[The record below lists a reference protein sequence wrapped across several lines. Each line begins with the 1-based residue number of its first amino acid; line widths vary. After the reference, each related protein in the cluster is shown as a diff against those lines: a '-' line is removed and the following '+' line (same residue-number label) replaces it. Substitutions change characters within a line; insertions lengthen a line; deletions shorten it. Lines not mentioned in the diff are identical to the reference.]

1 MASNVRKLAV
11 EILGDASGA
20 TKAMRSV
27 EESSQKLGDNI
38 GRLAKGMAGAFAT
51 QQIATFA
58 KDAVGAAME
67 DAKAQQLLAQQL
79 KASTGATTAQIA
91 AVEDFIEKTQNS
103 TGVLDDDLRPALAT
117 FVRFTGDATKA
128 QDLLTLA
135 MDISTGTGKDLG
147 TVSTALA
154 RAYAGNTGALARL
167 GVQTKDA
174 AGNALEFDEI
184 QQQLNKTFGG
194 QTAAAANTAAGKM
207 AIARANFESMKEE
220 VGMALIP
227 VLGALVDAFKPISDI
242 FLALP
247 EGAQSAVVFGA
258 LATAGFGAARTALTN
273 FGIAASSATKMLGGV
288 GLALGG
294 LMVIS
299 KIFAADTANATV
311 NTDDFTNALKEN
323 DKALRASR
331 LNELAADDPNVRAYL
346 KTMAA
351 FGLTLDDL
359 SEYANTGGGRV
370 DYFRQQAANLG
381 NTLAGNTRLGVG
393 RLAAEMGVFIDTSK
407 MTDIEVENLRNGI
420 NFLNGALFNMEQEL
434 RDTTAGTDATA
445 SGLLGLAVEG
455 EDAADALDEVTGAA
469 FELTEQW
476 KQTLGFF
483 DQKQAWNNLSDSI
496 GELAAAQAE
505 AFGKPSQENQ
515 RKYEEA
521 LADVYNRMAAY
532 IETVGDIPAEKQ
544 TEILAKLNAGDIL
557 GAAAELD
564 KLTRERVVPIRL
576 GDLDIE
582 TRRALGLQFRAAG
595 GPVVGGSPYVVG
607 ERGPELFVPSSSGT
621 IVPRIPATIGGAA
634 GNSYSITVNASG
646 VGDMSNVGAQV
657 VDAIRAFER
666 RNGNGWRR

>member
-20 TKAMRSV
+20 QKAMRSV
-27 EESSQKLGDNI
+27 EDSSQKLGDNI

-58 KDAVGAAME
+58 KDAVGAAMD

-79 KASTGATTAQIA
+79 KASTGATNSQIA

-174 AGNALEFDEI
+174 SGKALEFDEI

-194 QTAAAANTAAGKM
+194 QTAAAADTAAGKM

-247 EGAQSAVVFGA
+247 EGAQTAIVFGT

-273 FGIAASSATKMLGGV
+273 FGISAGSATKMLGGL
-288 GLALGG
+288 GLALGAAAIIG
-294 LMVIS
+294 
-299 KIFAADTANATV
+299 KIFEAGSES
-311 NTDDFTNALKEN
+311 NTDETVAFTDALKEN
-323 DKALRASR
+323 DKALRASALNDLAKDDPVAR
-331 LNELAADDPNVRAYL
+331 KYLETIGELGLNVDDLAEYLHDMTGPAADFRDAFSKIANTTQDNVQRIKLLNEA
-346 KTMAA
+346 
-351 FGLTLDDL
+351 
-359 SEYANTGGGRV
+359 
-370 DYFRQQAANLG
+370 LG
-381 NTLAGNTRLGVG
+381 TN
-393 RLAAEMGVFIDTSK
+393 IDTTG
-407 MTDIEVENLRNGI
+407 MTAETARDTWVEFQNLT
-420 NFLNGALFNMEQEL
+420 FALFNLEGEYRAVQ
-434 RDTTAGTDATA
+434 AGTEATA
-445 SGLLGLAVEG
+445 SGLLGLALEG
-455 EDAADALDEVTGAA
+455 EDAADALNEVTGAA

-476 KQTLGFF
+476 KTTLGYF
-483 DQKQAWNNLSDSI
+483 DQKQAWNNLTDSI
-496 GELAAAQAE
+496 GDLAEAQAL
-505 AFGKPSQENQ
+505 AFGEPSQENQ
-515 RKYEEA
+515 RKYEDA
-521 LADVYNRMAAY
+521 LADVYDRTAAY
-532 IETVGDIPAEKQ
+532 IEAVGDIPAEKQ
-544 TEILAKLNAGDIL
+544 TQILAALNEGDVFRVVAIL
-557 GAAAELD
+557 DEIS
-564 KLTRERVVPIRL
+564 KQRVVPIRL
-576 GDLDIE
+576 GDMDIE
-582 TRRALGLQFRAAG
+582 TRRALNLQGRAAG

-607 ERGPELFVPSSSGT
+607 ERGPELFVPSSSGA
-621 IVPRIPATIGGAA
+621 ILPRVPATIGGGAGSSTTNINVTVTSADPNAVVAA
-634 GNSYSITVNASG
+634 LQQYVRLNNRLPANAIG
-646 VGDMSNVGAQV
+646 
-657 VDAIRAFER
+657 
-666 RNGNGWRR
+666 

>member
-1 MASNVRKLAV
+1 VASNVRKLAV

-20 TKAMRSV
+20 QKAMRSV
-27 EESSQKLGDNI
+27 EDSSQKLGDNI

-79 KASTGATTAQIA
+79 KASTGATNSQIA

-174 AGNALEFDEI
+174 SGKALEFDEI

-194 QTAAAANTAAGKM
+194 QTAAAADTAAGKM

-247 EGAQSAVVFGA
+247 EGAQTAIVFGT

-273 FGIAASSATKMLGGV
+273 FGISAGSATKMLGGL
-288 GLALGG
+288 GLALGAAAIIG
-294 LMVIS
+294 
-299 KIFAADTANATV
+299 KIFEAGSES
-311 NTDDFTNALKEN
+311 NTDETVAFTDALKEN
-323 DKALRASR
+323 DKALRASALNDLAKDDPVAR
-331 LNELAADDPNVRAYL
+331 KYLETIGELGLNVDDLAEYLHDMTGPAADFRDAFSKIANTTQDNVQRIKLLNEA
-346 KTMAA
+346 
-351 FGLTLDDL
+351 
-359 SEYANTGGGRV
+359 
-370 DYFRQQAANLG
+370 LG
-381 NTLAGNTRLGVG
+381 TN
-393 RLAAEMGVFIDTSK
+393 IDTTG
-407 MTDIEVENLRNGI
+407 MTAETARDTWVEFQNLT
-420 NFLNGALFNMEQEL
+420 FALFNLEGEYRAVQ
-434 RDTTAGTDATA
+434 AGTEATA
-445 SGLLGLAVEG
+445 SGLLGLALEG
-455 EDAADALDEVTGAA
+455 EDAADALNEVTGAA

-476 KQTLGFF
+476 KTTLGYF
-483 DQKQAWNNLSDSI
+483 DQKQAWNNLTDSI
-496 GELAAAQAE
+496 GDLAEAQAL
-505 AFGKPSQENQ
+505 AFGEPSQENQ
-515 RKYEEA
+515 RKYEDA
-521 LADVYNRMAAY
+521 LADVYDRTAAY
-532 IETVGDIPAEKQ
+532 IEAVGDIPAEKQ
-544 TEILAKLNAGDIL
+544 TQILAALNEGDVFRVVAIL
-557 GAAAELD
+557 DEIS
-564 KLTRERVVPIRL
+564 KQRVVPIRL
-576 GDLDIE
+576 GDMDIE
-582 TRRALGLQFRAAG
+582 TRRALNLQGRAAG

-607 ERGPELFVPSSSGT
+607 ERGPELFVPSSSGA
-621 IVPRIPATIGGAA
+621 ILPRVPATIGGGAGSSTTNINVTVTSADPNAVVAA
-634 GNSYSITVNASG
+634 LQQYVRLNNRLPANAIG
-646 VGDMSNVGAQV
+646 
-657 VDAIRAFER
+657 
-666 RNGNGWRR
+666 

>member
-20 TKAMRSV
+20 QKAMRSV
-27 EESSQKLGDNI
+27 EDSSQKLGDNI

-174 AGNALEFDEI
+174 SGKALEFDEI

-194 QTAAAANTAAGKM
+194 QTAAAADTAAGKM

-247 EGAQSAVVFGA
+247 EGAQTAIVFGT

-273 FGIAASSATKMLGGV
+273 FGISAGSATKMLGGL
-288 GLALGG
+288 GLALGAAAIIG
-294 LMVIS
+294 
-299 KIFAADTANATV
+299 KIFEAGSES
-311 NTDDFTNALKEN
+311 NTDETVAFTDALKEN
-323 DKALRASR
+323 DKALRASALNDLAKDDPVAR
-331 LNELAADDPNVRAYL
+331 KYLETIGELGLNVDDLAEYLHDMTGPAADFRDAFSKIANTTQDNVQRIKLLNEA
-346 KTMAA
+346 
-351 FGLTLDDL
+351 
-359 SEYANTGGGRV
+359 
-370 DYFRQQAANLG
+370 LG
-381 NTLAGNTRLGVG
+381 TN
-393 RLAAEMGVFIDTSK
+393 IDTTG
-407 MTDIEVENLRNGI
+407 MTAETARDTWVEFQNLT
-420 NFLNGALFNMEQEL
+420 FALFNLEGEYRAVQ
-434 RDTTAGTDATA
+434 AGTEATA
-445 SGLLGLAVEG
+445 SGLLGLALEG
-455 EDAADALDEVTGAA
+455 EDAADALNEVTGAA

-476 KQTLGFF
+476 KTTLGYF
-483 DQKQAWNNLSDSI
+483 DQKQAWNNLTDSI
-496 GELAAAQAE
+496 GDLAEAQAL
-505 AFGKPSQENQ
+505 AFGEPSQENQ
-515 RKYEEA
+515 RKYEDA
-521 LADVYNRMAAY
+521 LADVYDRTAAY
-532 IETVGDIPAEKQ
+532 IEAVGDIPAEKQ
-544 TEILAKLNAGDIL
+544 TQILAALNEGDVFRVVAIL
-557 GAAAELD
+557 DEVS
-564 KLTRERVVPIRL
+564 KQRVVPIRL
-576 GDLDIE
+576 GEMDIE
-582 TRRALGLQFRAAG
+582 TRRALNLQARAAG
-595 GPVVGGSPYVVG
+595 GPVVGGSPYLVG

-621 IVPRIPATIGGAA
+621 ILPRVPATMGG
-634 GNSYSITVNASG
+634 GGGSTTVNVTVTSANP
-646 VGDMSNVGAQV
+646 DDV
-657 VDAIRAFER
+657 VAAIKTWVR
-666 RNGNGWRR
+666 RNGQAPLATTTGVRY

>member
-1 MASNVRKLAV
+1 VASNVRKLAV

-20 TKAMRSV
+20 QKAMRSV
-27 EESSQKLGDNI
+27 EDSSQKLGDNI

-58 KDAVGAAME
+58 KDAVGAAMD

-79 KASTGATTAQIA
+79 KASTGATNSQIA

-174 AGNALEFDEI
+174 SGKALEFDEI

-194 QTAAAANTAAGKM
+194 QTAAAADTAAGKM

-247 EGAQSAVVFGA
+247 EGAQTAIVFGT

-273 FGIAASSATKMLGGV
+273 FGISAGSATKMLGGL
-288 GLALGG
+288 GLALGAAAIIG
-294 LMVIS
+294 
-299 KIFAADTANATV
+299 KIFEAGSES
-311 NTDDFTNALKEN
+311 NTDETVAFTDALKEN
-323 DKALRASR
+323 DKALRASALNDLAKDDPVAR
-331 LNELAADDPNVRAYL
+331 KYLETIGELGLNVDDLAEYLHDMTGPAADFRDAFSKIANTTQDNVQRIKLLNEA
-346 KTMAA
+346 
-351 FGLTLDDL
+351 
-359 SEYANTGGGRV
+359 
-370 DYFRQQAANLG
+370 LG
-381 NTLAGNTRLGVG
+381 TN
-393 RLAAEMGVFIDTSK
+393 IDTTG
-407 MTDIEVENLRNGI
+407 MTAETARDTWVEFQNLT
-420 NFLNGALFNMEQEL
+420 FALFNLEGEYRAVQ
-434 RDTTAGTDATA
+434 AGTEATA
-445 SGLLGLAVEG
+445 SGLLGLALEG
-455 EDAADALDEVTGAA
+455 EDAADALNEVTGAA

-476 KQTLGFF
+476 KTTLGYF
-483 DQKQAWNNLSDSI
+483 DQKQAWNNLTDSI
-496 GELAAAQAE
+496 GDLAEAQAL
-505 AFGKPSQENQ
+505 AFGEPSQENQ
-515 RKYEEA
+515 RKYEDA
-521 LADVYNRMAAY
+521 LADVYDRTAAY
-532 IETVGDIPAEKQ
+532 IEAVGDIPAEKQ
-544 TEILAKLNAGDIL
+544 TQILAALNEGDVFRVVAIL
-557 GAAAELD
+557 DEIS
-564 KLTRERVVPIRL
+564 KQRVVPIRL
-576 GDLDIE
+576 GDMDIE
-582 TRRALGLQFRAAG
+582 TRRALNLQGRAAG

-607 ERGPELFVPSSSGT
+607 ERGPELFVPSSSGA
-621 IVPRIPATIGGAA
+621 ILPRVPATIGGGAGSSTTNINVTVTSADPNAVVAA
-634 GNSYSITVNASG
+634 LQQYVRLNNRLPANAIG
-646 VGDMSNVGAQV
+646 
-657 VDAIRAFER
+657 
-666 RNGNGWRR
+666 